1 MQFKWNGHLIPPT
14 KTEIAWNRWLTQR
27 RDDTVTLLIYEYGL
41 GIPSARALEELKYAR
56 IRPQHT
62 DRSGAAAEA
71 SIREIVAKLQEVWGE
86 TYQGSAMAW
95 RMWANEV
102 MWNLDRSTWEV
113 DIYNPP
119 TATVER
125 LLRAADGEADI
136 HLANLSRSARLALD
150 VVNGAIADNRQLKN
164 DWEAFGRRLDNQENA
179 LRSRR
184 DTLEGFLEDIPIPPV
199 TDVIDPTPAVE
210 NVPDTKHEP

>member
-1 MQFKWNGHLIPPT
+1 MARGRRRAGGRS
-14 KTEIAWNRWLTQR
+14 EAGRAASWNRWLTQR

-41 GIPSARALEELKYAR
+41 GIPSARALEELKDAR

-71 SIREIVAKLQEVWGE
+71 SIREIVAKLQAVWGE
-86 TYQGSAMAW
+86 TYQ
-95 RMWANEV
+95 
-102 MWNLDRSTWEV
+102 

-125 LLRAADGEADI
+125 LLRAADGEAEI

-179 LRSRR
+179 LRARR

-199 TDVIDPTPAVE
+199 TDVIDPMPPME
-210 NVPDTKHEP
+210 NVPETEHEP